1 MSFYKQDNAPSSTNT
16 SNNASTVERNTVK
29 YRSTKEM
36 ISLSLP
42 VSVRSKT
49 RSSQTITQIN
59 SKLRR
64 DIYGSLILKG
74 SRKHRVSFRDTII
87 PIKDES
93 ENEIEPI
100 AEIVNVPSF
109 KEYTAQMSYNESDK
123 IHSQEV
129 VCCESGCIII

>member
-1 MSFYKQDNAPSSTNT
+1 MSLYKQDNAPSSTST

-42 VSVRSKT
+42 LSVRSKT
-49 RSSQTITQIN
+49 RSSQTLTQIN

-74 SRKHRVSFRDTII
+74 SRKHRVSFRDNII

-123 IHSQEV
+123 IHNQEV
-129 VCCESGCIII
+129 VCCESGCIIM

>member
-1 MSFYKQDNAPSSTNT
+1 MSLYKQDNAPSSTST

-49 RSSQTITQIN
+49 RCSQTLTQIN

-74 SRKHRVSFRDTII
+74 SRKHRVSFRDNII

-129 VCCESGCIII
+129 VCCESGCIIM

>member
-1 MSFYKQDNAPSSTNT
+1 MSLYKQDNAPSSTST

-49 RSSQTITQIN
+49 RSSHTLTQIN

-74 SRKHRVSFRDTII
+74 SRKHRVSFRDNII

-123 IHSQEV
+123 IHNQEV
-129 VCCESGCIII
+129 VCCESGCIIM

>member
-1 MSFYKQDNAPSSTNT
+1 MSLYKQDNAPSSTNT

-49 RSSQTITQIN
+49 RSSQTLTQLN

-74 SRKHRVSFRDTII
+74 SRKHRVSFRDNII
-87 PIKDES
+87 PIKDEN

-129 VCCESGCIII
+129 VCCESGCIIM

>member
-1 MSFYKQDNAPSSTNT
+1 MSLYKQDNTPSSTNT

-49 RSSQTITQIN
+49 RSSQTLTQIN

-74 SRKHRVSFRDTII
+74 SRKHRVSFRDNII

-129 VCCESGCIII
+129 VCCESGCIIM

>member
-1 MSFYKQDNAPSSTNT
+1 MSLYKQDNAPSSTST

-49 RSSQTITQIN
+49 RSSLTLTQIN

-74 SRKHRVSFRDTII
+74 SRKHRVSFRDNII

-129 VCCESGCIII
+129 VCCESGCIIM

>member
-49 RSSQTITQIN
+49 RSSQTLTQIN

-74 SRKHRVSFRDTII
+74 SRKHRVSFRDNII